1 MIMKNKIKVFVVLT
15 CFILIFLS
23 GCSESKQES
32 TAATKAATKKG
43 NDILSY
49 LGKSATDI
57 TKSFGK
63 PNKIDGA
70 ENGDIYNYDNFYF
83 AISNNKVVTIG
94 VKGADTT
101 VNGIKIGMKPKD
113 VKSKI
118 GNPLK
123 ETNSNGFVME
133 YRLNNNSV
141 SVQYCCDD
149 FTSPVSSIT
158 VSDLTFGKEKPMEV
172 SKEKVESMIEGN
184 WVLEKDI
191 NQENLSQYIHTF
203 KNGVQDEKLG
213 IWKSEYHAT
222 SSNTILF
229 HNLVAD
235 GFGGTKEV
243 DTEYHIEFYDNGDKM
258 EIYVLDKYGDKDT
271 SLDQVYCR
279 YN

>member
-1 MIMKNKIKVFVVLT
+1 MIMKNKIKIFAVLT

-63 PNKIDGA
+63 PSKTDGT
-70 ENGDIYNYDNFYF
+70 ESGELYNYDNFYF

-94 VKGADTT
+94 VKGADVT
-101 VNGIKIGMKPKD
+101 VNGIKVGMKPKD

-158 VSDLTFGKEKPMEV
+158 VSDLTFGKEKSMEV
-172 SKEKVESMIEGN
+172 SKEQVESMIEGN
-184 WVLEKDI
+184 WVPEKDI
-191 NQENLSQYIHTF
+191 NQENLSLYMHTF

-213 IWKSEYHAT
+213 IWKKEYQVT
-222 SSNTILF
+222 SNNTIMF
-229 HNLVAD
+229 HYMVKD
-235 GFGGTKEV
+235 FSGTKDV

-258 EIYVLDKYGDKDT
+258 EIYVLDEYGDKDT